1 MLKVFTE
8 IEWKEQRRIKFFL
21 PSFLF
26 RFPKKKKKKGKQSSG
41 VITPVERGG
50 GARNWRTASSPS
62 IPRKI
67 LVLSGAWTRIIQYT
81 NINGRGIKEGDQEGA
96 GTTFARLEP
105 KNWCQKF
112 PSIEN
117 FALSII
123 RSKRSKKRRFLENF
137 GKKFLHRYSTF

>member
-1 MLKVFTE
+1 MLKIFTE
-8 IEWKEQRRIKFFL
+8 IERKEQRRIKFFL

-26 RFPKKKKKKGKQSSG
+26 RFPKKKKKKRKA
-41 VITPVERGG
+41 IERRYYERGG